1 MGGGDLNAP
10 LLPPK
15 PLREQAK
22 ALFQYEAQN
31 DDELTFKAGDI
42 LNVISKDIEDKG
54 WWKGELNGR
63 IGVFPDNFVELIK
76 PPPSSAENDMSSRP
90 RKRYDLHK
98 PPPPPPNKHASS
110 TTNPPSTGLPLAKSE
125 SKGDVAGNNGSA
137 KGASLS
143 GKPATAS
150 PDSSYIEEIN
160 KYIVSN
166 PLFIEKTSKFGRGNS
181 VNNFVKTGN
190 LNSQKPDVVPQ
201 EIVSSSNINKDD
213 IDMDSNDNGKDN
225 SEMSSSLCEN
235 SGDVNLGSLDSCGK
249 LTHLTVNR
257 ARAPRDRRPPSVIG
271 ALRDSDFEGVD
282 NKQQQNGDTKS
293 ESGKNEPKSDVKVI
307 NSIAGGSAGGESNSK
322 GNAPV
327 PPMDGGIAEKSSGKT
342 QQKRFKLSR

>member
-1 MGGGDLNAP
+1 MIFLLILIVLSLILIYLYLHSGANLKALLKPVNKNARPLSTHLSPQSSQDNSNSGGGGDLNAP

-181 VNNFVKTGN
+181 VNN
-190 LNSQKPDVVPQ
+190 L
-201 EIVSSSNINKDD
+201 
-213 IDMDSNDNGKDN
+213 
-225 SEMSSSLCEN
+225 
-235 SGDVNLGSLDSCGK
+235 
-249 LTHLTVNR
+249 
-257 ARAPRDRRPPSVIG
+257 
-271 ALRDSDFEGVD
+271 
-282 NKQQQNGDTKS
+282 
-293 ESGKNEPKSDVKVI
+293 
-307 NSIAGGSAGGESNSK
+307 
-322 GNAPV
+322 
-327 PPMDGGIAEKSSGKT
+327 
-342 QQKRFKLSR
+342 